1 MQKNTTPQAE
11 IVATK
16 CRALAATRVK
26 STSTVFHDHFPTR
39 KLKLPSVLCVST
51 ERACQR
57 TLLTFPGEGS

>member
-1 MQKNTTPQAE
+1 MELFHLSLHGIWAIEPIAGAATKMQKNTAPQAE

-39 KLKLPSVLCVST
+39 KLKLP
-51 ERACQR
+51 
-57 TLLTFPGEGS
+57 